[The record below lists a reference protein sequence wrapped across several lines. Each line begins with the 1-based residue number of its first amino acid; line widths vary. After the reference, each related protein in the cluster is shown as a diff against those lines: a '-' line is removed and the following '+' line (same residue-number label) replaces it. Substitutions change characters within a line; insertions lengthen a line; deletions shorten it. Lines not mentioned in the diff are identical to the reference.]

1 MPSFPFYFCGPLLAL
16 IVGAPVVVSSN
27 CDKKFIPI
35 EVVLNT
41 SPVMA
46 PPITRSPQRNLRS
59 PPPPVRASS
68 LGLGSAFVPL
78 WSAALIIERENH
90 SCAF

>member
-46 PPITRSPQRNLRS
+46 PPITPFPPNEPKKPRS
-59 PPPPVRASS
+59 PPC
-68 LGLGSAFVPL
+68 
-78 WSAALIIERENH
+78 ALLL
-90 SCAF
+90 